1 MYKKIMVPLD
11 GSELAE
17 CVLPHVESIVK
28 GCNAPAVVLI
38 RVVEPVLLPA
48 GTATDGSIIFT
59 EEEAARIR
67 SQSNLLHKHNA
78 EDYLKNLAG
87 RMQPGI
93 PRLHTEVLIG
103 KPADTLAAYA
113 EKNDIDLIVIATHG
127 RSGVSRWVW
136 GSIADRILRSACIP
150 VMMIRAPGCVPGI

>member
-17 CVLPHVESIVK
+17 CVFPHVESIVK
-28 GCNAPAVVLI
+28 GCSVPDVVLI

-48 GTATDGSIIFT
+48 GTGSDGSVIFN

-67 SQSNLLHKHNA
+67 SQSDLLHKHNA
-78 EDYLKNLAG
+78 ENYLKSLVG

-93 PRLHTEVLIG
+93 PHLHTEVLMG
-103 KPADTLAAYA
+103 KPADILAAYA
-113 EKNDIDLIVIATHG
+113 EKNGIDLIVIATHG

-136 GSIADRILRSACIP
+136 GSVADKILRSACVP
-150 VMMIRAPGCVPGI
+150 VLMIRVPGCVPGI